1 MQIHLK
7 QTPRPFMVGK
17 NHDIEITDLG
27 DIHLQP
33 NEQISFVT
41 ESGCRHDFVAK
52 EWGFYA
58 TPSINGRLKNEGFK
72 TALVQNLQGNIYVMV
87 VEENKS
93 QLFQKYCLNEDQKIL
108 TWLDE
113 QTADTIPGTVLDE
126 DFKA

>member
-58 TPSINGRLKNEGFK
+58 TSSINGRLRNEGFK
-72 TALVQNLQGNIYVMV
+72 TALVQNLQGQIYLMV
-87 VEENKS
+87 VEENNLDVFKV
-93 QLFQKYCLNEDQKIL
+93 YCTEEEQKIL
-108 TWLDE
+108 LWLDE
-113 QTADTIPGTVLDE
+113 YTTENNISYA
-126 DFKA
+126 